1 MFDSPHHPARGR
13 GRHRLRRRN
22 RPLRAA
28 FTTAAAAAALS
39 AGVPAAALAA
49 PAPPA
54 TGLTDPLPGP
64 RVHGPG
70 TAIVILGYGLLPDGS
85 LRPEL
90 VDRLRAGY
98 VQALL
103 PPQSPVIVTGGNP
116 RHGIT
121 EAAAMADW
129 LVRNGLPAHRVYQ
142 EPAASNTVQNAQRS
156 AQLIHAL
163 GLRDA
168 VVVTSENH
176 LTRAVGSFAAAG
188 IPVAATLTPAEI
200 PQFVAAFGW

>member
-1 MFDSPHHPARGR
+1 MFDFPHRPAR

-22 RPLRAA
+22 RSLRAA
-28 FTTAAAAAALS
+28 FTTAATAAALS
-39 AGVPAAALAA
+39 AAAATATA
-49 PAPPA
+49 TPPSPA
-54 TGLTDPLPGP
+54 TGLTDLLPGP

-70 TAIVILGYGLLPDGS
+70 TVIVILGYGLLPDGS

-103 PPQSPVIVTGGNP
+103 APQSPVIVTGGNP
-116 RHGIT
+116 RHGVT

-129 LVRNGLPAHRVYQ
+129 LVRNGLPAHRVFQ
-142 EPAASNTVQNAQRS
+142 EPAASNTVQNAERS

-163 GLRDA
+163 GRRDA

-176 LTRAVGSFAAAG
+176 LARAVRSFAAAG

-200 PQFVAAFGW
+200 PEFVATFGW